1 MTEPRFKVGELVQVH
16 AVSGLGT
23 AEALRDTRLRNRVL
37 GIYEVAA
44 VLPKDY
50 GEPQYRLRRGDG
62 SPDRA
67 APESQ
72 LLPAVRMP
80 QPRA

>member
-1 MTEPRFKVGELVQVH
+1 MTEPRFKVGELVQVD

-23 AEALRDTRLRNRVL
+23 VEAFKDASLRNSVL

-44 VLPKDY
+44 ILPKDY

-62 SPDRA
+62 SPDRV

-80 QPRA
+80 QART

>member
-1 MTEPRFKVGELVQVH
+1 MAEPRFKVGELVQIQ

-23 AEALRDTRLRNRVL
+23 AEAFKDAGLRNSVL
-37 GIYEVAA
+37 GIYEVAT

-62 SPDRA
+62 SPDRVA
-67 APESQ
+67 QETQ
-72 LLPAVRMP
+72 LLPAVPTP

>member
-1 MTEPRFKVGELVQVH
+1 MGEPRFKVGELVRLH
-16 AVSGLGT
+16 AVSGLST
-23 AEALRDTRLRNRVL
+23 VEALRDVSLRNSVL

-62 SPDRA
+62 SPDRVA
-67 APESQ
+67 RESQ
-72 LLPAVRMP
+72 LLSAVRMP

>member
-1 MTEPRFKVGELVQVH
+1 MSEPRFKVGELVRVH
-16 AVSGLGT
+16 AVSGLST
-23 AEALRDTRLRNRVL
+23 AEAFVDASLRNSVL

-62 SPDRA
+62 SPDQVAR
-67 APESQ
+67 ESQ
-72 LLPAVRMP
+72 PLPAVRML
-80 QPRA
+80 QPRV